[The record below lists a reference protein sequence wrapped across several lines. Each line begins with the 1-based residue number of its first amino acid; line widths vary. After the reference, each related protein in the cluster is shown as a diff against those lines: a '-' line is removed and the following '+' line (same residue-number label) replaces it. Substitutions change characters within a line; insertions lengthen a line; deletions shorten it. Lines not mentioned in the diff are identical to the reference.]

1 MITPAYLYNTHILS
15 AYADSC
21 CKVRYI
27 TNARFFTLSKYNKFM
42 HGVHIEETVARRYG
56 KSSIIVYQG
65 EIPRDGFLVKKGVV
79 RVYQIGASGDSRTIT
94 FCTEGDVFPVAWLAG
109 SSSPA
114 MYYYE
119 AFEDV
124 DLVLLSREVW
134 NKTMAKSGALD
145 SFSKYMIQ
153 NYQASLVRIA
163 ALEQAKA
170 RDKIAYTLFYLILLH
185 AHEIVPGVYKLDL
198 KLKHQDI
205 AELVGLT
212 RETTAIEVHALQAA
226 KVLSYQNQRYLIKKE
241 KLLSTLNE
249 DSLRQI
255 EL

>member
-1 MITPAYLYNTHILS
+1 MIRMQGVNIANTI
-15 AYADSC
+15 
-21 CKVRYI
+21 
-27 TNARFFTLSKYNKFM
+27 
-42 HGVHIEETVARRYG
+42 ARRYG

-65 EIPRDGFLVKKGVV
+65 EVPRDGFLVKSGVV
-79 RVYQIGASGDSRTIT
+79 RVYQIGTNGESRTIT
-94 FCTEGDVFPVAWLAG
+94 FCTDGDVFPTAWLSG
-109 SSSPA
+109 TSSPA

-124 DLVLLSREVW
+124 ELVILTRQIWQDAV
-134 NKTMAKSGALD
+134 SGPKGYEA
-145 SFSKYMIQ
+145 FAQYMVD
-153 NYQASLVRIA
+153 NYQSSLVRIA

-170 RDKIAYTLFYLILLH
+170 RDKIAYTLFYLILRH
-185 AHEIVPGVYKLDL
+185 AREIMPGVFKLNL

-205 AELVGLT
+205 AEMVGLT

-226 KVLSYQNQRYLIKKE
+226 KVLSYQNQRYLIKRE
-241 KLLSTLNE
+241 KLLDILNE

>member
-1 MITPAYLYNTHILS
+1 MYTMQGIDIEQTI
-15 AYADSC
+15 
-21 CKVRYI
+21 
-27 TNARFFTLSKYNKFM
+27 ARK
-42 HGVHIEETVARRYG
+42 YG

-79 RVYQIGASGDSRTIT
+79 RVYQIGAGGDSRTIT
-94 FCTEGDVFPVAWLAG
+94 FCTAGDVFPIAWLAG

-119 AFEDV
+119 AFEDT
-124 DLVLLSREVW
+124 DLVLLSREAW
-134 NKTMAKSGALD
+134 QKTMAKPEAQAA
-145 SFSKYMIQ
+145 FSKYMVH
-153 NYQASLVRIA
+153 NYQSSLVRIA

-170 RDKIAYTLFYLILLH
+170 RDKIAYTLFYLILRH
-185 AHEIVPGVYKLDL
+185 AHEIMPGVFKLDL

-212 RETTAIEVHALQAA
+212 RETTAIEVHALQKS
-226 KVLSYQNQRYLIKKE
+226 KVLSYQNQRYLIKRE

-249 DSLRQI
+249 DSLRQL

>member
-1 MITPAYLYNTHILS
+1 
-15 AYADSC
+15 
-21 CKVRYI
+21 
-27 TNARFFTLSKYNKFM
+27 M
-42 HGVHIEETVARRYG
+42 HGVSFDETKARRYG

-79 RVYQIGASGDSRTIT
+79 RVYQIGAGGDSRTIT
-94 FCTEGDVFPVAWLAG
+94 FYTKGDIFPVAWLGGNSA
-109 SSSPA
+109 PA

-119 AFEDV
+119 AFDDVELVTITREDWA
-124 DLVLLSREVW
+124 EVMS
-134 NKTMAKSGALD
+134 NPKKLQA
-145 SFSKYMIQ
+145 FSAYMVH
-153 NYQASLVRIA
+153 NYQAALVRIA

-170 RDKIAYTLFYLILLH
+170 HDKIAYCLFYLLVRH
-185 AHEIVPGVYKLDL
+185 GREIMPGIVRLDL

-212 RETTAIEVHALQAA
+212 RETTAIEVHALQTA
-226 KVLSYQNQRYLIKKE
+226 KVLSYQNQRYLIKRE
-241 KLLSTLNE
+241 KLLNVLNE

>member
-1 MITPAYLYNTHILS
+1 MI
-15 AYADSC
+15 
-21 CKVRYI
+21 
-27 TNARFFTLSKYNKFM
+27 FM
-42 HGVHIEETVARRYG
+42 NGVPIPDAVARRYG

-65 EIPRDGFLVKKGVV
+65 EVPRDGFLVKSGVV
-79 RVYQIGASGDSRTIT
+79 RVYQIGTNGESRTIT
-94 FCTEGDVFPVAWLAG
+94 FCTEGDVFPTAWLSG
-109 SSSPA
+109 TSSPA

-124 DLVLLSREVW
+124 ELVILSRQNWQDAIASPE
-134 NKTMAKSGALD
+134 AHAA
-145 SFSKYMIQ
+145 FAQYMVN

-170 RDKIAYTLFYLILLH
+170 RDKIAYTLFYLILRH
-185 AHEIVPGVYKLDL
+185 AREIMPGVYKLDL

-205 AELVGLT
+205 AEMVGLT

-226 KVLSYQNQRYLIKKE
+226 KVLSYQNQRYLIKRE
-241 KLLSTLNE
+241 KLLDILNE